1 MDHVSVV
8 EAAQDVED
16 GVTLADVC
24 EELVAEAF
32 ALAGTPDKAR
42 DVDYVDCSGDCA
54 LRLADIAQYLKA
66 LIRYIGRSEIR
77 LYRTEREI
85 GTLGFT
91 RADTVEKG
99 GFTYVRQSYYSAFKR
114 HCFFVFVGA
123 NLGNN
128 PHIRLMK
135 LTMRLQALI
144 GLILFAAFP
153 GAAQNVAFWNVENF
167 FEDSPHFNDKAR
179 AIAKVVMALADST
192 GAPPD
197 LVGLCEVEN
206 AACLRRLVAQPALRK
221 YGYRFVHYDSP
232 DHRGIDCAL
241 LWRGKPPVN
250 SCAIPVRDSSGSIL
264 PTRAL
269 LLAEFDSIA
278 IIVCHL
284 PSKRGGSAEADRR
297 RLLALAALSRV
308 CDSVRTGTPD
318 RLLIALGDFNDV
330 RTAASD
336 SVMAPMLE
344 LSPADDGP
352 APFAPGTIKFQ
363 GRWEQIDRAF
373 ISPAATA
380 TLRIAAL
387 PFLQEPDKR
396 FGGVK
401 PRRTFIGPRYNGG
414 LSDHLPIMITLPSS
428 RRRK

>member
-1 MDHVSVV
+1 
-8 EAAQDVED
+8 
-16 GVTLADVC
+16 
-24 EELVAEAF
+24 
-32 ALAGTPDKAR
+32 
-42 DVDYVDCSGDCA
+42 
-54 LRLADIAQYLKA
+54 
-66 LIRYIGRSEIR
+66 
-77 LYRTEREI
+77 
-85 GTLGFT
+85 
-91 RADTVEKG
+91 
-99 GFTYVRQSYYSAFKR
+99 
-114 HCFFVFVGA
+114 
-123 NLGNN
+123 
-128 PHIRLMK
+128 MK

-206 AACLRRLVAQPALRK
+206 AACLRRLIDQPALRK

-241 LWRGKPPVN
+241 LYRSPSRVGSLRG
-250 SCAIPVRDSSGSIL
+250 SRSIPIRDSLGVVL
-264 PTRAL
+264 PTRSL
-269 LLAEFDSIA
+269 LLVEFDSVA
-278 IIVCHL
+278 VIVCHL

-297 RLLALAALSRV
+297 RALALVALSRV
-308 CDSVRTGTPD
+308 CDSLAHLDSGEFYPYFLAETANFDQSGENWGVNLAAYRK
-318 RLLIALGDFNDV
+318 IIVMGDFNDV

-336 SVMAPMLE
+336 SAMAPMFE

-352 APFAPGTIKFQ
+352 AHSTPGTIKFQ

-373 ISPAATA
+373 VSPAATA

-387 PFLQEPDKR
+387 PFLLEPDKR

-428 RRRK
+428 RRLK

>member
-1 MDHVSVV
+1 
-8 EAAQDVED
+8 
-16 GVTLADVC
+16 
-24 EELVAEAF
+24 
-32 ALAGTPDKAR
+32 
-42 DVDYVDCSGDCA
+42 
-54 LRLADIAQYLKA
+54 
-66 LIRYIGRSEIR
+66 
-77 LYRTEREI
+77 
-85 GTLGFT
+85 
-91 RADTVEKG
+91 
-99 GFTYVRQSYYSAFKR
+99 
-114 HCFFVFVGA
+114 
-123 NLGNN
+123 
-128 PHIRLMK
+128 MK

-144 GLILFAAFP
+144 CLILFAAP
-153 GAAQNVAFWNVENF
+153 VGAAQNVAFWNVENF

-179 AIAKVVMALADST
+179 GIAKVVMALADST

-269 LLAEFDSIA
+269 LLVEFDSVA
-278 IIVCHL
+278 VIVCHL

-297 RLLALAALSRV
+297 RSLALAALSRV
-308 CDSVRTGTPD
+308 CDSLAHLDSGEFYPYFLAETANFNQSGENWGVNLAAD
-318 RLLIALGDFNDV
+318 RKIIVMGDFNDV

-352 APFAPGTIKFQ
+352 FPSAPGTLRFE

-373 ISPAATA
+373 VSPAATA

-387 PFLQEPDKR
+387 PFLLEPDKR